1 MKGTQRDVDRLRPI
15 DDPMFRVM
23 ALSKAFCEEVLRVL
37 LEDKRLKVVKST
49 PQAAVTNLRGRSV
62 VLDALC
68 ELSDGRLVNV
78 EVQRSEYEDHQRRV
92 RYYAS
97 LVTADRTPPGGRFR
111 DVPDVCVVLVGE
123 FDPFGAACSL
133 YHVDRVVRETGR
145 IAENGLCEVYVNAL
159 ARDGSDVA
167 ALMEVFTEAEA
178 YDETRFPA
186 TSREKRRLRHTE
198 EGRGTMSRV
207 VEEIRAESKAEGRL
221 EGRLEGRAEGRAET
235 LDKLVRDGLVDVR
248 AAAASLGL
256 DPEEVERMLA

>member
-37 LEDKRLKVVKST
+37 LEDKGLKVVKST

-68 ELSDGRLVNV
+68 ELSNGRLVNV

-97 LVTADRTPPGGRFR
+97 LVTADRTLPGGRFR

-123 FDPFGAACSL
+123 FDLFGAARSL

-159 ARDGSDVA
+159 ARD
-167 ALMEVFTEAEA
+167 
-178 YDETRFPA
+178 DEQ
-186 TSREKRRLRHTE
+186 S
-198 EGRGTMSRV
+198 GRG
-207 VEEIRAESKAEGRL
+207 
-221 EGRLEGRAEGRAET
+221 
-235 LDKLVRDGLVDVR
+235 
-248 AAAASLGL
+248 
-256 DPEEVERMLA
+256 DPS